1 MLSAL
6 RIVRPWNLV
15 FLAFALLGLIL
26 LGYQIDGARFYA
38 RVPHFWIGLLFVY
51 VICSVTA
58 SGYVI
63 NDYFDVKTDAINKPE
78 KQIVGKILTAKDTRL
93 LYIALLLDAIFFSS
107 LLFWFTGKFWF
118 TPIVFLTQILLF
130 VYAKYLKKSFL
141 LGNLLVAILTIVP
154 YWLVV
159 YVFEFGFVVKI
170 IVAIL
175 TLSGFMLNFIREV
188 VKDWE
193 DCPGDKVIGA
203 NTLALQLGENRI
215 RKVVVRLLHVSRII
229 HLLII
234 AIYVFINPDA
244 RYVLGLFWPL
254 ILIVLLE
261 TQMIRKTKQ
270 NLWPPRKISKTLKLC
285 MLFGVVWLYCLM
297 IFFVFFLELRAH

>member
-6 RIVRPWNLV
+6 RIVRPWNLA
-15 FLAFALLGLIL
+15 FLAFALLGLLL
-26 LGYQIDGARFYA
+26 LGFQVGGAQFDA
-38 RVPHFWIGLLFVY
+38 RVPHFWVGVLFVY

-78 KQIVGKILTAKDTRL
+78 KQIVGKLLTAKDTRL
-93 LYIALLLDAIFFSS
+93 LYMALLLDAIFFSS

-130 VYAKYLKKSFL
+130 IYAKYLKKSFL

-159 YVFEFGFVVKI
+159 YVFEFGFVVQI

-175 TLSGFMLNFIREV
+175 TISGFMLNFIREV

-193 DCPGDKVIGA
+193 DVKGDETIGA
-203 NTLALQLGENRI
+203 QTVAIRLGENRT
-215 RKVVVRLLHVSRII
+215 RKLIVRLLITSRLI
-229 HLLII
+229 HLLLLGVYIF
-234 AIYVFINPDA
+234 VNPNIW
-244 RYVLGLFWPL
+244 YMLGLFWPFL
-254 ILIVLLE
+254 MVIVFETLL
-261 TQMIRKTKQ
+261 IRKLKQ
-270 NLWPPRKISKTLKLC
+270 SIWLPKKISKTLKLNMFIGVLWMYYL
-285 MLFGVVWLYCLM
+285 ML
-297 IFFVFFLELRAH
+297 IFNFLFQK